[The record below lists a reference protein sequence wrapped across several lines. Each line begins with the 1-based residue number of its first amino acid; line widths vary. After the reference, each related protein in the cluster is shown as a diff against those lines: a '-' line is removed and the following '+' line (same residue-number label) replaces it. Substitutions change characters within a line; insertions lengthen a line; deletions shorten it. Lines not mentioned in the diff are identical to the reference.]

1 MDAVEAYRRQEDAL
15 HDAVIFTSK
24 GAVTSS
30 NALPKWLRY
39 FFKKHGKTVQSH
51 DFRTTKATHY
61 YKDCKDIKATQ
72 VMLGH
77 ADIKNTSRYVKVNE
91 EQNLQM

>member
-1 MDAVEAYRRQEDAL
+1 MVDAVEAYQQQEDAP
-15 HDAVIFTSK
+15 HDAVIFTSE
-24 GAVTSS
+24 GAPTSS
-30 NALPKWLRY
+30 NTLLRWLTR

-61 YKDCKDIKATQ
+61 YNDCNDIKATQ

-77 ADIKNTSRYVKVNE
+77 ADIKNTSRYVKIDE
-91 EQNLQM
+91 ERNL

>member
-1 MDAVEAYRRQEDAL
+1 MVDAVEAYRRQEDAP

-30 NALPKWLRY
+30 NTLRAWLKY

-51 DFRTTKATHY
+51 DFRATKATHY
-61 YKDCKDIKATQ
+61 YKYCSDIKATQ

-77 ADIKNTSRYVKVNE
+77 TDI
-91 EQNLQM
+91 